1 MKNVKK
7 MNFIKI
13 KIRTTEIKVFEIY
26 KNFTTGFLKKLNIE
40 YKLVNLPK
48 KKKRITLL
56 KSPHVYKK
64 AREQFESKVFNSLIL
79 IKNQNIKFN
88 FLKFLIINKPKPLK
102 IKILY

>member
-1 MKNVKK
+1 MVFSIY
-7 MNFIKI
+7 FIS
-13 KIRTTEIKVFEIY
+13 FEIY